1 MALGLPLAAMSHVTH
16 STPCHCHSAV
26 AMRHAQNRKG
36 LLSFRKPVGAGG
48 RFSMKSCRRPLPL
61 RRRRWGP
68 ERIIPVSRRP
78 DRPHH
83 PTPRGIDMIWRD
95 EWSHFPPLSQRSPT
109 SDRTMVP
116 FGRAGG
122 PDHSNL
128 EPPNVFAACGALE
141 EPGGGLGHDTRGMRF
156 GGGGQ
161 TGGGPRWFLC
171 VVLRSGCRHQ
181 KRQRWRLAA
190 IKSRCGF
197 YTLTCTCWQN
207 SSYSC
212 TTFEIGE
219 HLFKP
224 HRGSNPLRFAQ
235 LWGHV
240 RPPKVGHSEPEWPTD
255 VRDIRKNAL
264 GRESV

>member
-1 MALGLPLAAMSHVTH
+1 MVPCGTRSPPGSHVTH

-26 AMRHAQNRKG
+26 AMRHAQNQKG
-36 LLSFRKPVGAGG
+36 TPLISKACGGGRSILYEVVSSSAAPAPHCLVGAEVGG
-48 RFSMKSCRRPLPL
+48 QNESF
-61 RRRRWGP
+61 
-68 ERIIPVSRRP
+68 PVSRRP

-128 EPPNVFAACGALE
+128 EPPNVFAGCGALE
-141 EPGGGLGHDTRGMRF
+141 EPGGGLGHDTRGGMRF

-190 IKSRCGF
+190 IKSRCG
-197 YTLTCTCWQN
+197 
-207 SSYSC
+207 
-212 TTFEIGE
+212 I
-219 HLFKP
+219 
-224 HRGSNPLRFAQ
+224 
-235 LWGHV
+235 
-240 RPPKVGHSEPEWPTD
+240 
-255 VRDIRKNAL
+255 
-264 GRESV
+264 